1 MGINRSSNQTRYVVQ
16 LGKYTKTHSLV
27 HFKPVIFT
35 AHKPHLEK
43 AVKLHRLSQN
53 WDCEERSVG
62 QQGWRADGSCW
73 VEPPGRCRAGGGLL
87 GESHTLN
94 SRTLPQAS
102 GSLKPPQFSS
112 VFQRSQELG
121 KGQGP
126 CARADQS
133 GDPAGNMFLSPP
145 GKQ

>member
-1 MGINRSSNQTRYVVQ
+1 MAGGWELLGGTPRQVQ
-16 LGKYTKTHSLV
+16 S
-27 HFKPVIFT
+27 
-35 AHKPHLEK
+35 
-43 AVKLHRLSQN
+43 R
-53 WDCEERSVG
+53 
-62 QQGWRADGSCW
+62 
-73 VEPPGRCRAGGGLL
+73 GGGLL